1 MPQRRGRL
9 VHRFMIHVAVDS
21 RLGSAMVE
29 FIVNGPLE
37 LGRSRVNRLGQRK
50 SVVTDDNRLQAVHV
64 RLHPAAHVAS
74 AHGMRSVPAEANFHE
89 DDPITKTIQGSRD
102 NAFNSM
108 RQFLATVNV
117 LVGVDPNLHL
127 KSASFTKT
135 GKANVAKNMPHG
147 YPPFD

>member
-1 MPQRRGRL
+1 MPQGRGRL
-9 VHRFMIHVAVDS
+9 VRRLMIHGVVDG
-21 RLGSAMVE
+21 RFGSAVME
-29 FIVNGPLE
+29 FVMNGTFE

-50 SVVTDDNRLQAVHV
+50 SVVIDDNRLQAVDM

-74 AHGMRSVPAEANFHE
+74 ANGMRSTPAEVNFDE
-89 DDPITKTIQGSRD
+89 DDPITKTIQGSLD
-102 NAFNSM
+102 NAFDSK

-117 LVGVDPNLHL
+117 LVGIDPNLHL